1 MNERPAYT
9 KEEYK
14 VAEEAFLQCHK
25 SITSK
30 EQAIKIANIASM
42 LLACSMPSLVEAF
55 GKEFAQTSR
64 KFMSDLETYCA
75 FAEQSEYNNT
85 KGVYLY
91 VQNIIDMIRE
101 DIEDDKTEE

>member
-1 MNERPAYT
+1 MNEHPTYT

-14 VAEEAFLQCHK
+14 EATEVFNECYE

-30 EQAIKIANIASM
+30 EQAVKIANIASM
-42 LLACSMPSLVEAF
+42 LLAVSMPSLIEAF
-55 GKEFAQTSR
+55 GKDFAQTSR
-64 KFMSDLETYCA
+64 TFRSVLETYCA

>member
-9 KEEYK
+9 KEEYN
-14 VAEEAFLQCHK
+14 VATEVFNECYE

-30 EQAIKIANIASM
+30 EQAVKIANIASM
-42 LLACSMPSLVEAF
+42 LLAVSMPSLIEAF
-55 GKEFAQTSR
+55 GKDFAQTSR

-85 KGVYLY
+85 KGIYLY
-91 VQNIIDMIRE
+91 VKNIIDMIRE
-101 DIEDDKTEE
+101 DVEDDKEE

>member
-1 MNERPAYT
+1 MNEHPTYT
-9 KEEYK
+9 KEEYN
-14 VAEEAFLQCHK
+14 VAEEVFNECYE

-30 EQAIKIANIASM
+30 EQAVKIANIASM
-42 LLACSMPSLVEAF
+42 LLAVSMPSLVEAF

-85 KGVYLY
+85 KGIYLY
-91 VQNIIDMIRE
+91 VKNIIDMIRE
-101 DIEDDKTEE
+101 DVEDDNKE

>member
-1 MNERPAYT
+1 MNEHPTYT

-14 VAEEAFLQCHK
+14 VATEVFNECYE

-30 EQAIKIANIASM
+30 EQAVKIANIASM
-42 LLACSMPSLVEAF
+42 LLAVSMPSLIEAF
-55 GKEFAQTSR
+55 GKDFAQTSR

-85 KGVYLY
+85 KGIYLY
-91 VQNIIDMIRE
+91 VKNIIDMIRE
-101 DIEDDKTEE
+101 DVEDDNKE